1 MSYGWIKAEDY
12 SFKSI
17 LLMDRWILRYLVGMG
32 QSGVGYYA
40 DPEYK
45 KHLGIAFAY
54 NPAVRWYFENKCPE
68 SKECIASL
76 IQDTPQNLTISE
88 VRASE
93 IYVIQAQ
100 ETFMVYLYPEVMENN
115 CGYIRDWTP
124 DKLLSIVDFTN
135 KVVLDIGSG
144 TGRLA
149 FAAAQKAKKVYASE
163 PVDCLREF
171 MRDKIKKQGIKNMVV
186 IDGVVE
192 NIPYEDNTFD
202 IVMSACVFGD
212 DYDAEYAEMS
222 RVVKSGG
229 YIIDCDGENG
239 GEESEP
245 RKKELLQLG
254 FEYSH
259 YISKNGGDVYRYWK
273 QVFK

>member
-1 MSYGWIKAEDY
+1 
-12 SFKSI
+12 
-17 LLMDRWILRYLVGMG
+17 MG

-40 DPEYK
+40 TPEYK
-45 KHLGIAFAY
+45 KHLGIALAY
-54 NPAVRWYFENKCPE
+54 NHAVRWYFENKCPE

-100 ETFMVYLYPEVMENN
+100 ETFMVYLYPEVMESN

-124 DKLLSIVDFTN
+124 DRLLSIVDFTD

-186 IDGVVE
+186 LDGVVE

-212 DYDAEYAEMS
+212 DYDAEYAEMF
-222 RVVKSGG
+222 RVVKAGG

-239 GEESEP
+239 GEELEP

>member
-1 MSYGWIKAEDY
+1 MLYGWIKAEDY
-12 SFKSI
+12 SFNSI

-40 DPEYK
+40 SSEYR
-45 KHLGIAFAY
+45 KHLGIALAY
-54 NPAVRWYFENKCPE
+54 NPAVHWYFENKCPE
-68 SKECIASL
+68 SKDHITTL
-76 IQDTPQNLTISE
+76 IENAPQNLTADE
-88 VRASE
+88 VRSSE
-93 IYVIQAQ
+93 IYVIQAI
-100 ETFMVYLYPEVMENN
+100 ETFVVYLYPEVMESQ

-124 DKLLSIVDFTN
+124 DKLLSIVDFTG
-135 KVVLDIGSG
+135 KIVLDIGSG

-171 MRDKIKKQGIKNMVV
+171 MKDKIKKHGIKNMVV
-186 IDGVVE
+186 LDGVVE
-192 NIPYEDNTFD
+192 DIPFEDNTFD

-212 DYDAEYAEMS
+212 DYDAEYSEMA

-229 YIIDCDGENG
+229 HIIDCDGENG
-239 GEESEP
+239 GEEPEP
-245 RKKELLQLG
+245 RKKDLLRLG

-259 YISKNGGDVYRYWK
+259 YVSKNNGDVYRYWK
-273 QVFK
+273 RVIK